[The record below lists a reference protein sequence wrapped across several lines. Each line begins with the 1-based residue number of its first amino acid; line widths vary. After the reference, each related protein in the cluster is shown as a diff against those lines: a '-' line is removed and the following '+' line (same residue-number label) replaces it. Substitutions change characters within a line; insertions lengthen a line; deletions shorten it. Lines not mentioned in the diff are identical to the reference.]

1 MQPTSVLRRA
11 RLAAFAA
18 VQTSVRAAAGGRLE
32 IAAVDA
38 FRLREPVSRRGYT
51 ILRLR
56 SAGGLAGYGECA
68 AAEPAAL
75 DEARRAL
82 LGQPATA
89 YEALD
94 ARMPVRAL
102 AGAVNMALLDLIG
115 HSANAPVCEVLGGPT
130 RRKARALAPVR
141 GESDAELVAACRR
154 ARAAGFRAFAVP
166 VPRPAARN
174 QGQPY
179 ASAVLRRLET
189 LRGALGAGADFVL
202 DAGGALTPGDAARV
216 AAEIER
222 FHLLWLDEPCAPG
235 GLAAL
240 RKIGA
245 ESVTPLGFG
254 RALAGGGDILDLLR
268 EEVADLVRPEL
279 SLLGISRI
287 RKMAALAE
295 TYYIAVAPRHAG
307 GPVGTAAALQLAATL
322 PNFFIQEA
330 PFVEAAEDRA
340 LRRALVREP
349 VEAVSDGFFALPAG
363 PGLGVT
369 VDDAALASHR
379 EEGA

>member
-1 MQPTSVLRRA
+1 MQPTYVLRRA
-11 RLAAFAA
+11 RLARVAA
-18 VQTSVRAAAGGRLE
+18 VQTSLRAAAGGRLE
-32 IAAVDA
+32 ITAIDT
-38 FRLREPVSRRGYT
+38 FRLREPVSRRSYT
-51 ILRLR
+51 IVRLR
-56 SAGGLAGYGECA
+56 TAGGLSGYGECA

-75 DEARRAL
+75 DEARRTL

-94 ARMPVRAL
+94 ARMRSRAL
-102 AGAVNMALLDLIG
+102 AGAVNMALLDLVG
-115 HSANAPVCEVLGGPT
+115 HSANAPVYEVLGGPT

-141 GESDAELVAACRR
+141 GETDPELVAACRR
-154 ARAAGFRAFAVP
+154 ARDAGFRAFAVP
-166 VPRPAARN
+166 VPRPASRN
-174 QGQPY
+174 QGQAY

-202 DAGGALTPGDAARV
+202 DAGGALTPGDASRV
-216 AAEIER
+216 AAGIER

-235 GLAAL
+235 SLAAL

-254 RALAGGGDILDLLR
+254 LRLAGGGDLLDLLR
-268 EEVADLVRPEL
+268 EEVADVVRPEL
-279 SLLGISRI
+279 AVHGISRI

-322 PNFFIQEA
+322 PNFFIQEL
-330 PFVEAAEDRA
+330 PLVEAAEDRA

-349 VEAVSDGFFALPAG
+349 VEAVSDGFLALPAG

-369 VDDAALASHR
+369 VDDAALSSHR